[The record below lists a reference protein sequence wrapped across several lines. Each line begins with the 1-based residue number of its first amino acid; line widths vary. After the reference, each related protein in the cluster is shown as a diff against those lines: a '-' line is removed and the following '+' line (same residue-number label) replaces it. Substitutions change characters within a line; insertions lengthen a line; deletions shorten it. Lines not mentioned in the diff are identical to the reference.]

1 MKQIALVVQRYGKEV
16 LGGAETL
23 AAEFAKVLK
32 SEYDITV
39 VTTTAK
45 DYISWENYYE
55 EGESFENDVKVVRFE
70 PDFERT
76 QYFHELNRIFLNGI
90 NTENFY
96 RYSDAEKMLWR
107 KNTNSIPISFQEEL
121 IKWQG
126 PYSSKLYNYLTL
138 NEDKFDFIIFFTYLY
153 PTTYF
158 GVDCINDKKK
168 IIVFPTLHDEA
179 HAYLPIWKKY
189 RNCKLFFL
197 TPEEKKL
204 AQSLWGNLNGYV
216 VKYGIEDKGYKYLNL
231 NSNNEDLKE
240 KYLIYAGRID
250 PAKGINDLIEN
261 FAKYKKEY
269 PNSKIKL
276 KLIGKLAM
284 DLKSDKKHGIE
295 IIGFVSE
302 EEKYKLM
309 SEALALVLPSPY
321 ESLSIVVL
329 ESFMV
334 GVPVIV
340 NGACDVL
347 TGHVNRSKAG
357 FTYRNY
363 NDFKNAIN
371 KLLNDTDLNIK
382 MKEEGRKYFLDN
394 YEWTKYKENLLKILN
409 EFE

>member
-23 AAEFAKVLK
+23 AAEFAKALK

-39 VTTTAK
+39 ITTTAR
-45 DYISWENYYE
+45 DHVSWENYYK
-55 EGESFENDVKVVRFE
+55 EGENFEHDIKVVRFST
-70 PDFERT
+70 DFERN

-90 NTENFY
+90 NAENFY
-96 RYSDAEKMLWR
+96 RYSEEEKVLWE
-107 KNTNSIPISFQEEL
+107 KYTNSIPIGFQEEL

-158 GVDCINDKKK
+158 GVDCINEKKK

-189 RNCKLFFL
+189 RNFKLFFL

-204 AQSLWGNLNGYV
+204 AHNLWGDFNGYIV
-216 VKYGIEDKGYKYLNL
+216 NYGIKDRHNYL
-231 NSNNEDLKE
+231 NSNNRNLKE
-240 KYLIYAGRID
+240 KYLIYAGRIEQ
-250 PAKGINDLIEN
+250 AKGINNLVEYFIE
-261 FAKYKKEY
+261 YKKEY
-269 PNSKIKL
+269 PDSKIKL

-284 DLKSDKKHGIE
+284 NLKTDKKYGIE
-295 IIGFVSE
+295 VIGFVSE

-309 SEALALVLPSPY
+309 SDALALVLPSPY

-357 FTYRNY
+357 FTYRSY

-382 MKEEGRKYFLDN
+382 MKKEGRKYFLDN

>member
-23 AAEFAKVLK
+23 AAEFAKALK

-39 VTTTAK
+39 ITTTAR
-45 DYISWENYYE
+45 DHVSWENYYK
-55 EGESFENDVKVVRFE
+55 EGENFEHDIKVVRFST
-70 PDFERT
+70 DFVRN

-90 NTENFY
+90 NAENFY
-96 RYSDAEKMLWR
+96 RYSEEEKVLWE
-107 KNTNSIPISFQEEL
+107 KYTNSISIGFQEEL

-158 GVDCINDKKK
+158 GVDCINEKKK

-189 RNCKLFFL
+189 RNFKLFFL

-204 AQSLWGNLNGYV
+204 AHNLWGDFNGYIV
-216 VKYGIEDKGYKYLNL
+216 NYGIKDRHNYL
-231 NSNNEDLKE
+231 NSNNRNLKE
-240 KYLIYAGRID
+240 KYLIYAGRIEQ
-250 PAKGINDLIEN
+250 AKGINNLVEYFIE
-261 FAKYKKEY
+261 YKKEY
-269 PNSKIKL
+269 PDSKIKL

-284 DLKSDKKHGIE
+284 NLKTDKKYGIE
-295 IIGFVSE
+295 VIGFVSE

-309 SEALALVLPSPY
+309 SDALALVLPSPY

-371 KLLNDTDLNIK
+371 KLLNDTDLNIR
-382 MKEEGRKYFLDN
+382 MKEEGRKYFLNN

-409 EFE
+409 ELE

>member
-1 MKQIALVVQRYGKEV
+1 MKHIALVVQRYGKDV

-23 AAEFAKVLK
+23 AAEFAKTLK
-32 SEYDITV
+32 SVYDITII
-39 VTTTAK
+39 TTTAK
-45 DYISWENYYE
+45 DHISWKNYYE
-55 EGESFENDVKVVRFE
+55 EGESFEDDIKVIRFN

-90 NTENFY
+90 NPENFY
-96 RYSDAEKMLWR
+96 KYSDIEKLSWR
-107 KNTNSIPISFQEEL
+107 KYTNSMPIGFQEEL

-126 PYSSKLYNYLTL
+126 PYSSKLYNYLIL
-138 NEDKFDFIIFFTYLY
+138 NENKFDFIVFFTYLY

-158 GVDCINDKKK
+158 GVDCINEKKK

-189 RNCKLFFL
+189 RNFKLFFL

-204 AQSLWGNLNGYV
+204 AHNLWGDFNGYIV
-216 VKYGIEDKGYKYLNL
+216 NYGIKDRHNYL
-231 NSNNEDLKE
+231 NSNNRNLKG
-240 KYLIYAGRID
+240 KYLIYAGRIEQ
-250 PAKGINDLIEN
+250 AKGINNLVEYFIE
-261 FAKYKKEY
+261 YKKEY
-269 PNSKIKL
+269 PDSKIKL

-284 DLKSDKKHGIE
+284 NLKTDKKYGIE
-295 IIGFVSE
+295 VIGFVSE

-309 SEALALVLPSPY
+309 SDALALVLPSPY

-382 MKEEGRKYFLDN
+382 MKKEGRKYFLDN

-409 EFE
+409 ELE